1 MGLLLEILTK
11 HRQLGQ
17 TTKLIR
23 NIYIVCT
30 LYVQSHTEQWRR
42 RHRCSNFENFP
53 QQLTQQGRQGGA
65 LLLSWETTI
74 ANRERCSDTYMEYLA
89 HDRLSKILIRLL
101 SDSTTEVEFV
111 HPVSAGGSGNFLP
124 VV

>member
-30 LYVQSHTEQWRR
+30 LYVQSYTEQWHGGIVAATSRIFR
-42 RHRCSNFENFP
+42 PNLLC
-53 QQLTQQGRQGGA
+53 RQGGA

-111 HPVSAGGSGNFLP
+111 HPVSAGGSVNFLP

>member
-23 NIYIVCT
+23 NIYIVHFTYSRT
-30 LYVQSHTEQWRR
+30 LYSGGGGIVAATSRIFR
-42 RHRCSNFENFP
+42 NNLLS
-53 QQLTQQGRQGGA
+53 RQGGA

-74 ANRERCSDTYMEYLA
+74 ANREHCSDTYLA

-101 SDSTTEVEFV
+101 SDPTTEVEFV
-111 HPVSAGGSGNFLP
+111 HPVSAGGSVKFLP
-124 VV
+124 AV

>member
-23 NIYIVCT
+23 KNYIVHCKYT
-30 LYVQSHTEQWRR
+30 VQWRR

-74 ANRERCSDTYMEYLA
+74 ANREHCSDTYLA

-101 SDSTTEVEFV
+101 SDPPIE
-111 HPVSAGGSGNFLP
+111 
-124 VV
+124 